1 MSKHEHLY
9 DKLKDEYTK
18 VFVQYNRNNQLARFY
33 FTLFLVRTYPKAD
46 YKVIT
51 KIADLM
57 SFKTRAERL
66 PGEGKAGEYGSYHT
80 RRQSSPIDLG
90 ECRKALNRL
99 IEVKYGVHPPKI
111 SEEDQLLYRA
121 LDELEKIFNGE

>member
-9 DKLKDEYTK
+9 DQLKDEYIK
-18 VFVQYNRNNQLARFY
+18 VFVQYNNNNQLARFY
-33 FTLFLVRTYPKAD
+33 FTLFLIRNYPKAD

-51 KIADLM
+51 KIADLV

-66 PGEGKAGEYGSYHT
+66 PREGKEGGYGSSHI
-80 RRQSSPIDLG
+80 RRQSSPIDLDA
-90 ECRKALNRL
+90 CRKALNRL
-99 IEVKYGVHPPKI
+99 IEVKYGVHPPRI

-121 LDELEKIFNGE
+121 LDELEKLLNGD